1 MASVSISAVL
11 RDRLVGGLFVLA
23 LGAILVPMWFDGAGV
38 QDLPELNPSV
48 TPIPA
53 AAPNAPLQTDGEA
66 WQFTEQMEGA
76 TANGEL
82 AGAEAGERTQLGQ
95 PRTRS
100 DGEAAAVSG
109 AAELPWTV
117 QVASLSALPAG
128 KQLKDKLLAAGYHA
142 YVSTGA
148 RSDGVPTV
156 RVAVGPFVD
165 RSQAERVRAE
175 LQARMGLQGI
185 LKRFD
190 L

>member
-1 MASVSISAVL
+1 
-11 RDRLVGGLFVLA
+11 
-23 LGAILVPMWFDGAGV
+23 MWFDGAGV
-38 QDLPELNPSV
+38 QALPELNPAV

-53 AAPNAPLQTDGEA
+53 AAPSAPLTTDGEA
-66 WQFTEQMEGA
+66 WRFTEQMEVA
-76 TANGEL
+76 AANGEL
-82 AGAEAGERTQLGQ
+82 GGAETGERTQLGQ

-100 DGEAAAVSG
+100 DFASPAVSA

-117 QVASLSALPAG
+117 QVASLSSLPAG

-148 RSDGVPTV
+148 RSDGTPTV

-165 RSQAERVRAE
+165 RAEAMRVRAE
-175 LQARMGLQGI
+175 LQARLGLQGI

>member
-1 MASVSISAVL
+1 MV
-11 RDRLVGGLFVLA
+11 A
-23 LGAILVPMWFDGAGV
+23 LGAILLPMWFDGAGV
-38 QDLPELNPSV
+38 QDLPELNPAV

-53 AAPNAPLQTDGEA
+53 AAPSAPLSTEGEA
-66 WQFTEQMEGA
+66 WRFTEQMERA

-82 AGAEAGERTQLGQ
+82 GGNEAGERTQLGQ

-100 DGEAAAVSG
+100 DVNAPTASG
-109 AAELPWTV
+109 AAETPWTV

-142 YVSTGA
+142 YVSTGV
-148 RSDGVPTV
+148 RSDGTPTV

-165 RSQAERVRAE
+165 RGQAEHVRGE
-175 LQARMGLQGI
+175 LQSRMGLQGI